1 MAVNDLASL
10 VGGEKTVL
18 TLQEAFFFDTFVRVR
33 YYGGLFLAWLLSGS
47 GSSVVSQ
54 QEFSIKE

>member
-18 TLQEAFFFDTFVRVR
+18 TLQEAFLT
-33 YYGGLFLAWLLSGS
+33 LLSELGTTVAYFWH
-47 GSSVVSQ
+47 GCCQ
-54 QEFSIKE
+54 AAEAA